1 MNAEIKRQTCS
12 LSMIT
17 FTAGLWAH
25 HGKYLQKVEWGGRG
39 GSIACCCRSPG
50 RGRNESHYTLLSCK
64 PKYSDHRPSAYG
76 IWHLHFLSYCCMFF
90 FSVVVFVFYKH
101 TRLCVCVCSVESM
114 TSTKTSAMST
124 PHVTLGKLLRLPQS
138 QWVIKECAIDF
149 CIALVISSVQL
160 PAQGIDFYAI
170 HSKPSYVT
178 PFHSMAII
186 GLHAP

>member
-76 IWHLHFLSYCCMFF
+76 IWHLHFLSYCCMVFF
-90 FSVVVFVFYKH
+90 CCCFCFLQTYTFV
-101 TRLCVCVCSVESM
+101 CVCVLSRINDIHKDFCYVN
-114 TSTKTSAMST
+114 TTCD
-124 PHVTLGKLLRLPQS
+124 LGQ
-138 QWVIKECAIDF
+138 VIKA
-149 CIALVISSVQL
+149 S
-160 PAQGIDFYAI
+160 P
-170 HSKPSYVT
+170 VT
-178 PFHSMAII
+178 VSHKRVCHWL
-186 GLHAP
+186 LHCLSD